1 MFKYVNLLFTEGQT
15 PSQMAYRKHSLIK
28 TSLEITMPYQTD
40 CAQQKNAYTNYNYN
54 EAKTHYEKCNFT
66 SNNLG
71 GEITDECYDCWLP
84 FS

>member
-1 MFKYVNLLFTEGQT
+1 
-15 PSQMAYRKHSLIK
+15 
-28 TSLEITMPYQTD
+28 MPYQTD